1 MFKTCPRCS
10 AEYLPHV
17 SDCPSCHVA
26 LQHGSAAEFDAKDQR
41 KFTRVVEAREPVAL
55 TEPVMLRGGDV
66 AELREIAERLT
77 DAGVMCAID
86 TDPPGARIA
95 GSQRVLSQGNSG
107 RDARLAI
114 YVERTDHAAA
124 VSVLEAWMTDTVPDA
139 QHALATGALDRC
151 PGCDEPLAPS
161 AAGCASC
168 GLEFPEMQ
176 ATCPNCGQV
185 VVPDAESCPSCGHQP

>member
-1 MFKTCPRCS
+1 MFKTCPSCS

-26 LQHGSAAEFDAKDQR
+26 LEHGSAAEFDTNDGRELA
-41 KFTRVVEAREPVAL
+41 RVVKAPEPVAL

-77 DAGVMCAID
+77 DAEVICAID

-95 GSQRVLSQGNSG
+95 GSQRVSRQGNSG
-107 RDARLAI
+107 REVRLAI
-114 YVERTDHAAA
+114 YVERTDRAAA
-124 VSVLEAWMTDTVPDA
+124 VAVLEAWMADTVPDA
-139 QHALATGALDRC
+139 ERALATGALDRC

-176 ATCPNCGQV
+176 AACPNCGQV
-185 VVPDAESCPSCGHQP
+185 VAPEAESCPSCGHHP